1 MEYQIVLSPNL
12 NISSADFVQA
22 WNEDT
27 ETRTKA
33 EAQLASPGAANF
45 NPMVDAAM
53 IVLSNVGWGIATNA
67 IYDLIK

>member
-33 EAQLASPGAANF
+33 
-45 NPMVDAAM
+45 
-53 IVLSNVGWGIATNA
+53 
-67 IYDLIK
+67 